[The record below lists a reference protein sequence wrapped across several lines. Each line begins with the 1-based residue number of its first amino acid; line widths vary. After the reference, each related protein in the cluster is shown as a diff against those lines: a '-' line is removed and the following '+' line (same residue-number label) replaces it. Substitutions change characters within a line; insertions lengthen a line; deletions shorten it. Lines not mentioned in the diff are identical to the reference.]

1 MTGVAIRLTL
11 LAACCGLL
19 VSVAYSTT
27 DAAIRKNRA
36 DHAARQLLSVV
47 GRTDR
52 TVIAM
57 HDDLYQL
64 RDPAGEVRGFIFAV
78 TTDEG
83 YNGRID
89 LWLATDLDGK
99 VLGVRVKDHRETPG
113 LGDKIDREVSDWILS
128 FNGHSLAE
136 PAQAWNVK
144 RDGGEFDQFT
154 GATITPRAVI
164 HAVRDGLAKFG
175 AQRDSWLAEAR
186 REP

>member
-1 MTGVAIRLTL
+1 MTGVAVRLTL

-19 VSVAYSTT
+19 VSAADSTT
-27 DAAIRKNRA
+27 DATIRENRA
-36 DHAARQLLSVV
+36 EHAARQLLSVV

-52 TVIAM
+52 EVVAM

-64 RDPAGEVRGFIFAV
+64 RDSAGVVRGFVFAV
-78 TTDEG
+78 TTDKG

-89 LWLATDLDGK
+89 LWLAADLDGQ
-99 VLGVRVKDHRETPG
+99 VLGVRVRDHRETPG

-128 FNGHSLAE
+128 FDGHSAAE
-136 PAQAWNVK
+136 PARAWNVK

-164 HAVRDGLAKFG
+164 HAVRDGLARFG
-175 AQRDSWLAEAR
+175 IQRDSWLAEAR